1 MRFLLALMAMTLFA
15 ISTGCDKPEE
25 TKAASGD
32 AAATAA
38 PVTPEV
44 PAAPAGETQTV
55 SLKLPGMT

>member
-1 MRFLLALMAMTLFA
+1 MAMTLFA